1 MTRTLLTAIFLT
13 LFSHTAL
20 GSTKL
25 ICGYDENWGVGYEG
39 WSLTD
44 VQSDDIIKS
53 LQREHM
59 IIEVNKEKEEITFG
73 HSIGPK
79 GIMDEPIRAMP
90 VKILAEHST
99 SYYYWATDIS
109 ETKEE
114 GLRFEIKIDRIDG
127 SFEIGM
133 TTTSKDKET
142 GKFKSD
148 SSLLYAGICQPYY
161 EKLIKF

>member
-1 MTRTLLTAIFLT
+1 M
-13 LFSHTAL
+13 
-20 GSTKL
+20 
-25 ICGYDENWGVGYEG
+25 
-39 WSLTD
+39 
-44 VQSDDIIKS
+44 
-53 LQREHM
+53 
-59 IIEVNKEKEEITFG
+59 NKEKEEITFG
-73 HSIGPK
+73 HSIGSK

-114 GLRFEIKIDRIDG
+114 GLRFEIKIDRIDE

-133 TTTSKDKET
+133 TKTSKDKET

-148 SSLLYAGICQPYY
+148 SSLLYAGICQPYS